1 MSAKHKIKHKHTLL
15 GLIGGF
21 FLLMAIAIIV
31 AAFQHSEL
39 GIREGKSVIID
50 STGLNRNILIT
61 RTSDSASVAF
71 DSQVICVKAPCP
83 EIRIEDELKFSE
95 RGLKHLDEF
104 LAKFNNGDTISY
116 ASLNYKDK
124 RIIKSVT
131 ERKDD
136 DITKYSASIYKQ
148 NGDIYTIDADRE
160 LNKAAVICMT
170 PNCESPNG
178 ERKNKKVY
186 DFVENLCAEA
196 NESATPKLSY
206 SALSLE
212 EQSILDEI
220 LSEPVAD

>member
-15 GLIGGF
+15 ALIGGF
-21 FLLMAIAIIV
+21 FLLAAIAIIAIV
-31 AAFQHSEL
+31 FQHSEL
-39 GIREGKSVIID
+39 RVVEGKSIIVD

-61 RTSDSASVAF
+61 RTSDSATVAF

-83 EIRIEDELKFSE
+83 EMRVEDELNFSE

-104 LAKFNNGDTISY
+104 LAKYNNGDTVSY
-116 ASLNYKDK
+116 ASLDYKDK
-124 RIIKSVT
+124 RIVKSVT

-148 NGDIYTIDADRE
+148 NGDIYTIEVDRE
-160 LNKAAVICMT
+160 LNKVSVACMAY
-170 PNCESPNG
+170 NCESPNG
-178 ERKNKKVY
+178 ERKNKKAY

-206 SALSLE
+206 SALSPE
-212 EQSILDEI
+212 ERSVFDEI
-220 LSEPVAD
+220 LNGSVAN